1 MPGVKG
7 RSGARQKTKAERLRD
22 GSRKRPHHHEQP
34 DPPSVDAGEPQR
46 PEWLDDQREIEAWD
60 RLVEQ
65 LRLQKRCTVDAGPW
79 LLAAATAE
87 ADYLRWREEAAVVSR
102 IVYELGDADAGVAV
116 GPKVHPAHQQARLA
130 RKSWIDILKEGG
142 LTPSSIARV
151 KMPEQKDQ
159 EQVDPFDALANRRAP
174 NVATFQRRSS

>member
-79 LLAAATAE
+79 LLSAATAE
-87 ADYLRWREEAAVVSR
+87 ADYLRWREEAATVTR
-102 IVYELGDADAGVAV
+102 IVETES
-116 GPKVHPAHQQARLA
+116 GPKAHPAHQQARLA

-142 LTPSSIARV
+142 LTPNSIARV